1 MITTDKVNSGDQRN
15 LLAIW
20 ETFPWLLFI
29 FLLLIVVHIGCE
41 DKWWRSGGWTEK
53 LEQEYTRVISHNIG
67 HQQCLLLSQTGEFG
81 LRLRCL
87 IFLNDTQRQWIG
99 LTTNSTKEI
108 KRCKRDKF
116 YRTLGIN
123 WRESIFFSGYLPQ
136 IILRLHHKEDDRTK
150 RHDAPFFS
158 CNLNCQTQPVGLS
171 QY

>member
-1 MITTDKVNSGDQRN
+1 MIITDKVNSGDQRN
-15 LLAIW
+15 LHAIW

-67 HQQCLLLSQTGEFG
+67 HQQCLLLSQTGELG
-81 LRLRCL
+81 LWLRCL

-116 YRTLGIN
+116 YRTLGLN
-123 WRESIFFSGYLPQ
+123 WRENIFSQDTFPKSFCAC
-136 IILRLHHKEDDRTK
+136 IIKKTTGQSVMTRHSSPATSTAKPNRL
-150 RHDAPFFS
+150 
-158 CNLNCQTQPVGLS
+158 G
-171 QY
+171 